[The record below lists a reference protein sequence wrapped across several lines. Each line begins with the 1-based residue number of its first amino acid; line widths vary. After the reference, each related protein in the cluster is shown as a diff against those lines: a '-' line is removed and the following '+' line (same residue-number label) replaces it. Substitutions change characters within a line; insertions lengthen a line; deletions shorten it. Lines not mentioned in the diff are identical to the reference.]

1 MSGAQERSWPLQ
13 ILGPA
18 RSPRKA
24 LPRAVFLHMAYGTL
38 LPMGGPLTHHGMG
51 MEHSSE
57 EMAAREE
64 RRLALSISEVALE
77 SEAIAGGW
85 MCYSRPGCWSN
96 QANALG
102 LSGPVTDEELDR
114 LVEFYSERGAN
125 PRVSVCPNAHR
136 SLVKGLE
143 ARHFGLSEVLTV
155 LARDLPEPS
164 VPMVGPWGSPDRN
177 LEIRQPLPEEVGVF
191 IEISTSRSRWAS

>member
-1 MSGAQERSWPLQ
+1 MAAANLGARPVTPQ
-13 ILGPA
+13 GPTTG
-18 RSPRKA
+18 PF
-24 LPRAVFLHMAYGTL
+24 FLHMAYGTL
-38 LPMGGPLTHHGMG
+38 LPLGGPLTHHGME

-96 QANALG
+96 QANAVG

-114 LVEFYSERGAN
+114 FS
-125 PRVSVCPNAHR
+125 S
-136 SLVKGLE
+136 S
-143 ARHFGLSEVLTV
+143 
-155 LARDLPEPS
+155 
-164 VPMVGPWGSPDRN
+164 
-177 LEIRQPLPEEVGVF
+177 
-191 IEISTSRSRWAS
+191 STLKLI